1 MLSPWAF
8 REQYLFT
15 DKCNN
20 NMKYNIQKI
29 VLSRIGETQCFGTRL
44 SISTIKSW
52 AFKELPVSHIRSAT
66 SGEAVGQFSPEIF
79 TNVLYL
85 LGAATS
91 YIILPPPK
99 ISVGCGPVSHITQM
113 SMVQGGASASP
124 NVLICWKFKKK
135 LKKIGHRG
143 FDTFENINE
152 IILFH
157 YWLYK

>member
-91 YIILPPPK
+91 YIILPPP
-99 ISVGCGPVSHITQM
+99 
-113 SMVQGGASASP
+113 
-124 NVLICWKFKKK
+124 
-135 LKKIGHRG
+135 
-143 FDTFENINE
+143 ENIS
-152 IILFH
+152 
-157 YWLYK
+157 WLRPCLTYNADVNGAGGCKCIPKCFDLLKIQEKTKKNWAQRFWHLWKY